1 MPSFLLAT
9 IHPSKNLK
17 GENIMGERTING
29 TALSKIRQALV
40 AEIPVSSA
48 NWSFDSR
55 TNQPSY
61 IKADA
66 FERRFN
72 EVIGPLNYS
81 RVPELSQLVTIEDK
95 TYVQTLVKVTI
106 YDDNG
111 DVVCERAANGVSMT
125 GNGDPKS
132 NYASAES
139 EAFKQ
144 LCFDMGI
151 GSAQQKQ
158 AGYVKKSDK
167 IESSKAA
174 SRGTGGDGAGMPTV
188 AALPKG
194 EQHIKAVLKED
205 MSGSG
210 SFISAKAEDES
221 GREVVV
227 KIFRNKFQEIE
238 KTVGDVNR
246 YISGLKKGVTMTFLG
261 EYREYKG
268 EIQCT
273 LWDVA

>member
-1 MPSFLLAT
+1 
-9 IHPSKNLK
+9 
-17 GENIMGERTING
+17 MGERTING
-29 TALSKIRQALV
+29 IALSKVRQALV
-40 AEIPVSSA
+40 AEIPVSSE

-61 IKADA
+61 IKVDA

-72 EVIGPLNYS
+72 EIIGPLCYS
-81 RVPELSQLVTIEDK
+81 RVPELSQIVVIEDK
-95 TYVQTLVKVTI
+95 TYIQTLVKVTI

-111 DVVCERAANGVSMT
+111 DVVCERAANGVSAT

-132 NYASAES
+132 NYATAES

-144 LCFDMGI
+144 LCYDMGI

-158 AGYVKKSDK
+158 VGFVKKSDK
-167 IESSKAA
+167 VESSKAA
-174 SRGTGGDGAGMPTV
+174 SRSTSGNSEVMPTV
-188 AALPKG
+188 ALPKG

-227 KIFRNKFQEIE
+227 KIFRNKFREIE
-238 KTVGDVNR
+238 KTVGDVNG

-273 LWDVA
+273 FWDVA